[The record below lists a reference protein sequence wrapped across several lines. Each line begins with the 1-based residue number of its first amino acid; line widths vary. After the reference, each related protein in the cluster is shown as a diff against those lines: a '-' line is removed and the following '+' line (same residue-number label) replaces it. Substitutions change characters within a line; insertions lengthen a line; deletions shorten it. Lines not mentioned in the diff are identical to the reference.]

1 MATDHIRYDILAQDA
16 LRGMVKTVLED
27 IARSGLPG
35 DHHFYITFDTGA
47 EGVKVSERM
56 RAQYPQD
63 MTIVLQHQFWDLI
76 VTEERFEVGLSFG
89 GIPERLVVP
98 FAAITTFADPS
109 VQFALQ
115 FQDVNAGVNAENADA
130 PVSEGAGVPAPKTG
144 TKGARPPAKQKKGRA
159 VSLAATPAA
168 ANPPP
173 APPAA
178 VEPPASDEG
187 PEKPSGGAQVVRLD
201 RFRKK

>member
-115 FQDVNAGVNAENADA
+115 FQDVNADANAESTGG
-130 PVSEGAGVPAPKTG
+130 PVSEGVPAPKTG
-144 TKGARPPAKQKKGRA
+144 AKGARPPAKQKKGRTVA
-159 VSLAATPAA
+159 SLAATPTA

-173 APPAA
+173 APPAP
-178 VEPPASDEG
+178 VEG
-187 PEKPSGGAQVVRLD
+187 PATSEDGPDKPSGGAQVVRLD

>member
-16 LRGMVKTVLED
+16 LRGMVRTVLED
-27 IARSGLPG
+27 IARNGLPG
-35 DHHFYITFDTGA
+35 DHHFFITFDTGG
-47 EGVKVSERM
+47 EGVKVSQRM

-76 VTEERFEVGLSFG
+76 VTEEQFEVGLSFG

-115 FQDVNAGVNAENADA
+115 FQDVNAEAETVA
-130 PVSEGAGVPAPKTG
+130 PEGTSTAGPKS
-144 TKGARPPAKQKKGRA
+144 GARPLRPAAKLKKGRT
-159 VSLAATPAA
+159 VPSLSATPLA
-168 ANPPP
+168 ANPSPVP
-173 APPAA
+173 PPAA
-178 VEPPASDEG
+178 TDGAPD
-187 PEKPSGGAQVVRLD
+187 KPTGSGEVVRLD